1 MRIYSLDELKQE
13 RPTGDQ
19 ILLYGEANVGKS
31 VTTIQTAPDPIHYLM
46 VEPKD
51 VRKMIIAS
59 GRDVKIDF
67 GFYEGF
73 QALLE
78 HVLDPKHFPGQ
89 TIVLD
94 SLTHLIGIHLSAEL
108 EDESYDA
115 LEKKYKKEGGKIDK
129 PMVMR
134 SKMSEEAYGALAR
147 EMLRLTQA
155 LAKLSQLGKTVVCL
169 ARLEQNPK
177 WNRDLQAAP
186 AFKGKEYARHFAGFF
201 DFIGLV
207 EPRVDKNGDNIYPPL
222 VSFQDDGSFVSRW
235 SGIMPEGGVRH
246 KPLHIEKILKVSHGE
261 STGSKPK
268 NTKSSESKE
277 AVNEKTE

>member
-1 MRIYSLDELKQE
+1 MQVYSLEELEKKQ
-13 RPTGDQ
+13 PTGDN

-46 VEPKD
+46 MEPKD
-51 VRKMIIAS
+51 VRKMITAAN
-59 GRDVKIDF
+59 RPDLRIDF

-73 QALLE
+73 QELLE
-78 HVLDPKHFPGQ
+78 HILDPKHFPGQ
-89 TIVLD
+89 SVVLD
-94 SLTHLIGIHLSAEL
+94 SITHLIGIHLSAEL
-108 EDESYDA
+108 EDESYEA
-115 LEKKYKKEGGKIDK
+115 LDKKMRKDGGKIDK

-155 LAKLSQLGKTVVCL
+155 LARLSQLGKTVICL

-177 WNRDLQAAP
+177 WNRELQAAP
-186 AFKGKEYARHFAGFF
+186 AFKGKEYAKHFAGFF

-207 EPRVDKNGDNIYPPL
+207 EPRVDENGNNIYPPL

-235 SGIMPEGGVRH
+235 SGIMPEKGVKYR
-246 KPLHIEKILKVSHGE
+246 PLDIERILKVSHGE
-261 STGSKPK
+261 GKK
-268 NTKSSESKE
+268 
-277 AVNEKTE
+277 V